1 MPRTIQ
7 YQHEYTGERAHPR
20 GLEIDAQEAITVIDT
35 VATVVGGTVHAHGDS
50 EIHVRNNA
58 VVHAFDHTRVTVG
71 HRTTAV
77 VYVTGH
83 AEVEA
88 PSGHIYAN
96 DYARVFLLGRASAE
110 VNDRV
115 LVVAD
120 GKSETTI
127 AGGAPTVRRLSP
139 TARVSVSSGVD
150 AQQRRI
156 IR

>member
-1 MPRTIQ
+1 MPRTIS
-7 YQHEYTGERAHPR
+7 YQADIAGVRDTPR
-20 GLEIDAQEAITVIDT
+20 GVEIDAQEVITVVDR
-35 VATVVGGTVHAHGDS
+35 VATVVGGTVHAHGES

-58 VVHAFDHTRVTVG
+58 VVHAFGHTRVTVG
-71 HRTTAV
+71 ARTTAV
-77 VYVTGH
+77 IYATEHV
-83 AEVEA
+83 EVEA
-88 PSGHIYAN
+88 HSGHIYAN